1 MWYFVAGL
9 LLGGV
14 GVVLTGKLFSSHLE
28 SSVLGSAFRTHLS
41 AGPYVVAVGGGTGL
55 SSFLLGLKGFTK
67 NITAVVTVTDEGG
80 SSGRL
85 SRDWGVLPPG
95 DIRNCIVALSENDA
109 ALRSFMDFRF
119 DRGDVAGHSLGNLML
134 LAATEISGDFKLAVE
149 KINQLLAIRGR
160 VLPVSTENMV
170 LMGKTTDD
178 VPVRGELEISANG
191 SRLESVWIEPKDVRP
206 VRDVM
211 SALEVADVIVLGPG
225 SLFTSVIPN
234 LLIQGFQ
241 DKIRVSLAP
250 TVYVANVMTQPNET
264 EGMSIMEHVCWIEK
278 ILGKIPEY
286 VVVNDQKI
294 PQKLLARY
302 NAKGADPLYLGDE
315 EERALYERGCRV
327 IRGSFLRVD
336 TIQGEPV
343 IRHDGWRLSEAI
355 LSLVHTER
363 EEARF

>member
-1 MWYFVAGL
+1 M
-9 LLGGV
+9 GGV
-14 GVVLTGKLFSSHLE
+14 GGILTKKIISPRLE

-95 DIRNCIVALSENDA
+95 DLRNCIVALSENDA

-119 DRGDVAGHSLGNLML
+119 DKGDVAGHSLGNLML

-149 KINQLLAIRGR
+149 RINQLLAIRGR

-170 LMGKTTDD
+170 LMGKTVDD
-178 VPVRGELEISANG
+178 MTVKGELEISDNG

-211 SALEVADVIVLGPG
+211 TALDTADVIVLGPG
-225 SLFTSVIPN
+225 SLFTSVLPN
-234 LLIQGFQ
+234 LLIPEFR

-250 TVYVANVMTQPNET
+250 TVYVANVMTQPGET
-264 EGMSIMEHVCWIEK
+264 EGMSITEHVHWIEK
-278 ILGKIPEY
+278 TLGKIPEY
-286 VVVNDQKI
+286 VVVNDQEI

-302 NAKGADPLYLGDE
+302 SAKGAAPLYLGDRE
-315 EERALYERGCRV
+315 EQDLYNRGCR
-327 IRGSFLRVD
+327 ILRGAFLRMD
-336 TIQGEPV
+336 TIHGEQV
-343 IRHDGWRLSEAI
+343 VRHNGRRLSEAI
-355 LSLVHTER
+355 LSLVHRER
-363 EEARF
+363 EEAEH